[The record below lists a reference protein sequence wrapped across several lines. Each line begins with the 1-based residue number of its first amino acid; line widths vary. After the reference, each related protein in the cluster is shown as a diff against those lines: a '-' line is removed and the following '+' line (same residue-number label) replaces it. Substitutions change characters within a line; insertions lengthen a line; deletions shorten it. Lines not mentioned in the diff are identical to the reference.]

1 MSQDG
6 SFSDLDAI
14 EKDALAAV
22 EAAGDAEALDQV
34 RIQVLGK
41 KGSLKQ
47 ILRNLGG
54 LTPEERPLFGARA
67 NVVKE
72 KVQAALDEAK
82 SRLGSP
88 AKQGVGNS
96 SATEDLTLPGL
107 MPQRGSRHPVRLVM
121 ARMSRI
127 FASLGFE
134 VADGPE
140 VEDEWHNFNALNIP
154 ADHPGRIIIEKLMN
168 AAFFIIAFK
177 KVLCFYFNF
186 IANIFCCRLI
196 DFTCCFLIDKNLKEM
211 FFSFPLFCRMCHF
224 VENLL
229 FSLEKPI
236 LNNT

>member
-14 EKDALAAV
+14 EKEALAAV

-72 KVQAALDEAK
+72 KVQATLDEAK

-88 AKQGVGNS
+88 AKQGAANS
-96 SATEDLTLPGL
+96 SATEDL
-107 MPQRGSRHPVRLVM
+107 
-121 ARMSRI
+121 
-127 FASLGFE
+127 SLI
-134 VADGPE
+134 
-140 VEDEWHNFNALNIP
+140 HI
-154 ADHPGRIIIEKLMN
+154 
-168 AAFFIIAFK
+168 
-177 KVLCFYFNF
+177 
-186 IANIFCCRLI
+186 
-196 DFTCCFLIDKNLKEM
+196 
-211 FFSFPLFCRMCHF
+211 
-224 VENLL
+224 
-229 FSLEKPI
+229 
-236 LNNT
+236 